1 MYISKL
7 IKNTMNE
14 YKLAKAK
21 TVTEFDKAYTKGRS
35 KLLQEV
41 DFLLNGDD
49 EDVSNYIDDN
59 SHPDY

>member
-1 MYISKL
+1 
-7 IKNTMNE
+7 MNE
-14 YKLAKAK
+14 YKLAKAN
-21 TVTEFDKAYTKGRS
+21 TVTEFDKAYTEGRS

>member
-1 MYISKL
+1 MKKYQ
-7 IKNTMNE
+7 
-14 YKLAKAK
+14 LAKAK
-21 TVTEFDKAYTKGRS
+21 AVTEFDKAYTKGRS